1 VKQVADMRFT
11 YMCLYVCA
19 RTRVGVGVC
28 VCVWE
33 REREEGVREGGL
45 KADAK
50 N

>member
-1 VKQVADMRFT
+1 
-11 YMCLYVCA
+11 MCLYVCA

-28 VCVWE
+28 VCVCVCE